1 MTEIFKMPDIGEGM
15 AEGEI
20 ANWLVK
26 VGDTV
31 KEDDPVAE
39 VQNDKLMQEILSP
52 YSGKVTKLFVDA
64 GTTVAVGDPLIEYDG
79 DGTGSAA
86 ETSSATAAPAPA
98 APAAP
103 DTASSTK
110 IFDMPDIGEGM
121 AEGEIANWL
130 VKVGDTVKEDDPVA
144 EVQNDKLMQEIL
156 SPYSGKITK
165 LFVDAGTTVSVGDP
179 LIEYDGNGTGNAAK
193 QTAPTSAAVVTA
205 APVQTPAPAAAAENA
220 KPGEF
225 TKTTAEG
232 RVLAMPSVRHY
243 AREKGVD
250 LTKVP
255 ATGRHGHTTLADVNN
270 YLHGHTAAP
279 APAQVVQT
287 ASVPAAQTAAT
298 VKSAPAAVQS
308 GDHSEAMNPTRKV
321 VAKVMTRQHTV
332 IPPVTNFDQVEVS
345 KLVAHRTEYKPIA
358 AKMDIKLTYLAYV
371 AKALAATAK
380 KYPDINASVDYDK
393 QEIIYHQHVGLGIAV
408 NAPTGL
414 YVPVIHEAENK
425 SIFEI
430 AKVIAELAD
439 AAREGKLTP
448 AQMQGSTITIS
459 NLGSA
464 RGTWFTPIIN
474 GSDVVILG
482 LGSIVKEP
490 IVNADGEIVV
500 GQNMKLS
507 MTYDHRLIDGMAGQT
522 ALNYLKKLLADPS
535 YMMMEI

>member
-1 MTEIFKMPDIGEGM
+1 MTDIFKMPDIGEGM

-20 ANWLVK
+20 ANWLIK

-39 VQNDKLMQEILSP
+39 VQNDKLLQEILSP

-79 DGTGSAA
+79 DGTGSIAESVSPAA
-86 ETSSATAAPAPA
+86 SAEPEAPAPA
-98 APAAP
+98 EV
-103 DTASSTK
+103 TAS
-110 IFDMPDIGEGM
+110 
-121 AEGEIANWL
+121 
-130 VKVGDTVKEDDPVA
+130 
-144 EVQNDKLMQEIL
+144 
-156 SPYSGKITK
+156 
-165 LFVDAGTTVSVGDP
+165 
-179 LIEYDGNGTGNAAK
+179 
-193 QTAPTSAAVVTA
+193 TA
-205 APVQTPAPAAAAENA
+205 AISSPADVNE
-220 KPGEF
+220 EF

-250 LTKVP
+250 LTKVL

-270 YLHGHTAAP
+270 YLSGHVASSEAAAP
-279 APAQVVQT
+279 ATQT
-287 ASVPAAQTAAT
+287 TAAAAPF
-298 VKSAPAAVQS
+298 VKAAPVAVQS
-308 GDHSEAMNPTRKV
+308 GDHSEPMNPTRKV
-321 VAKVMTRQHTV
+321 VSKVMTRQHTV

-345 KLVAHRTEYKPIA
+345 KLVAHRIQYKEIA
-358 AKMDIKLTYLAYV
+358 AKQDIKLTYLAYV

-393 QEIIYHQHVGLGIAV
+393 QEIVYHEHVGLGIAV

-425 SIFEI
+425 SIFEL
-430 AKVIAELAD
+430 AKEIAELAD

-490 IVNADGEIVV
+490 IVNEAGEIVV

-522 ALNYLKKLLADPS
+522 ALNYLKKLLADPT
-535 YMMMEI
+535 YMLMEI